1 MRPHRH
7 LGELLILFG
16 QGTEGLAVIFG
27 DGLVRLFQHL
37 ARFFP
42 EIIRIVRR
50 WCGVFVCHGLRPK
63 EKPRK
68 ITPAGLSCAVPKV

>member
-16 QGTEGLAVIFG
+16 QGAKGLAVLFG
-27 DGLVRLFQHL
+27 DGLVRLLQHL

-42 EIIRIVRR
+42 EIVRIVRR
-50 WCGVFVCHGLRPK
+50 WRFGLINHVF
-63 EKPRK
+63 KPGQLALGS
-68 ITPAGLSCAVPKV
+68 TPYG

>member
-1 MRPHRH
+1 
-7 LGELLILFG
+7 
-16 QGTEGLAVIFG
+16 
-27 DGLVRLFQHL
+27 
-37 ARFFP
+37 
-42 EIIRIVRR
+42 VRR